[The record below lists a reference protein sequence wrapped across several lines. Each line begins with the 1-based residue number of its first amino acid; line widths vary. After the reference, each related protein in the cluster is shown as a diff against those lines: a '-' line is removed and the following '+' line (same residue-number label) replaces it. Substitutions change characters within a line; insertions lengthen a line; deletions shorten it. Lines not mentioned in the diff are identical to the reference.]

1 MKTLIHEIGVI
12 DKQGNKHPVNFK
24 KGLNVVTG
32 KSSTGKSAL
41 IEIFDYCLGSGEN
54 TIPQGIITK
63 TAAIYYVALS
73 VNEQDMVIARD
84 PELAGKAFFRRVEFF
99 NTDEIER
106 TYFSSSYFR
115 PLDEFKKH
123 LRGFFL
129 DIDDVDE
136 SLAARA
142 NRRFNAKAATP
153 SVRSFSSFIFQ
164 HQNLVANKHALFYRF
179 DEKEKRDQA
188 IDHTKVFL
196 GLVDQKY
203 FHLSQEKERL
213 ASDVRRLERL
223 KETNKR
229 VSENYKQNVGPVLC
243 QLYAL
248 MGFKEEP
255 LSLEKV
261 LRYPQDA
268 KDQLDKIIVSEKINH
283 NSDAVTQLYNQLKLE
298 RTQKTAELRKMQRQ
312 AASINKHIQEE
323 ERFVENVNKFSSPKH
338 VQISASV
345 CPFCHTEKDSLRES
359 AEKLKQAIAKV
370 SGNLAQVRPMKA
382 KFESSLVEVQRSI
395 DVFDKE
401 LTALNQRITELE
413 KTEKQLAEQK
423 SLYESILMQ
432 KAKLFMLL
440 DTLNMADDTE
450 LEKQIKELNKQ
461 IEGINKDLKQY
472 DVQNGLE
479 NASKKVNE
487 YMVEIGSHFE
497 FEVSYKPINLHF
509 SFETFDLYHLT
520 PENEKIFLRSM
531 GSGANWLYS
540 HVTLFLALHKYFA
553 ELSDNCA
560 IPSILFFDQ
569 PTQVYFPNFNRDNS
583 ASFDEQKKQETEQ
596 REKFDVKKSVDE
608 DIRAVENLFS
618 QLSIYCNDLEKNNGF
633 SPQIIVTDHADNLT
647 LANEVEFESLVNN
660 NRWRQRGL
668 IDPVPN
674 QGEGEEVAA

>member
-12 DKQGNKHPVNFK
+12 YKQGNKHPVNFK

-41 IEIFDYCLGSGEN
+41 IEIFDYCFGSGEN
-54 TIPQGIITK
+54 TIPKGIIT
-63 TAAIYYVALS
+63 TSAAIYYVALS

-84 PELAGKAFFRRVEFF
+84 PDIATKAFFRRVESF
-99 NTDEIER
+99 NSDDIAR
-106 TYFSSSYFR
+106 DYFNSSYFR

-123 LRGFFL
+123 LRDFFL

-136 SLAARA
+136 SLSARA

-153 SVRSFSSFIFQ
+153 SIRSFSSFMLQ

-188 IDHTKVFL
+188 IDHTKIFL

-213 ASDVRRLERL
+213 SAEVRRLERQ
-223 KETNKR
+223 KEVNKR
-229 VSENYKQNVGPVLC
+229 TSENYKQSVGPVLN

-248 MGFKEEP
+248 MGFKEAP

-261 LRYPQDA
+261 LRHPQDA
-268 KDQLDKIIVSEKINH
+268 KDQLDSIIVPEKINH
-283 NSDAVTQLYNQLKLE
+283 NSDAATQRYNQLKLE
-298 RTQKTAELRKMQRQ
+298 RTQKTAELRNLQRQ

-323 ERFVENVNKFSSPKH
+323 ERFVDNVKQFSSPKH
-338 VQISASV
+338 VHISASV
-345 CPFCHTEKDSLRES
+345 CPFCHTEKDTLRES
-359 AEKLKQAIAKV
+359 AEKLQQAITKL
-370 SGNLAQVRPMKA
+370 SGNLAQARPMKA
-382 KFESSLVEVQRSI
+382 KFESSLVEVQRNI
-395 DVFDKE
+395 EVFDKE
-401 LTALNQRITELE
+401 LTALNQQITEIE

-432 KAKLFMLL
+432 KAKLFVLL
-440 DTLNMADDTE
+440 DSLNMADDVE
-450 LEKQIKELNKQ
+450 LEKQIKALNKQ
-461 IEGINKDLKQY
+461 LKDINKDLKKY
-472 DVQNGLE
+472 DVQKGLE
-479 NASKKVNE
+479 NASEKVNE
-487 YMVEIGSHFE
+487 YMAEIGSHFE
-497 FEVSYKPINLHF
+497 FEASYKPINLHF

-520 PENEKIFLRSM
+520 PKDERIYLRSM

-540 HVTLFLALHKYFA
+540 HVTLFLALHKYFS
-553 ELSDNCA
+553 ELSDKCA

-583 ASFDEQKKQETEQ
+583 ETFEKQKSQEAEQ
-596 REKFDVKKSVDE
+596 RRMLNVEQNIDE
-608 DIRAVENLFS
+608 DIKAVENLFS
-618 QLSIYCNDLEKNNGF
+618 QLSIYCIELEQKNGF

-647 LANEVEFESLVNN
+647 LSNGVSFESLVNG
-660 NRWRQRGL
+660 NRWRMRGL
-668 IDPVPN
+668 IHLT
-674 QGEGEEVAA
+674 EE